1 MQINLKSFLLKN
13 ETFYA
18 EFRPFPISKRVKQRT
33 MPSDHAEK
41 AYGNMQMNSKFL
53 PVKKIMS
60 FPLNSVYL
68 PFQPTRS
75 IMITIAVRML
85 NFVYRN
91 MQMNLK
97 SYLLK
102 NQTFSAEFRPS
113 PISTRVKQ
121 RSMPSDHAKKA
132 YGNMQMNLK
141 FFLIKN
147 QVFSA
152 EFRLFPTHA

>member
-1 MQINLKSFLLKN
+1 
-13 ETFYA
+13 
-18 EFRPFPISKRVKQRT
+18 
-33 MPSDHAEK
+33 
-41 AYGNMQMNSKFL
+41 
-53 PVKKIMS
+53 
-60 FPLNSVYL
+60 
-68 PFQPTRS
+68 
-75 IMITIAVRML
+75 MITIAVRML

-121 RSMPSDHAKKA
+121 RSMPSDHAEKA

-141 FFLIKN
+141 LFLIKN

-152 EFRLFPTHA
+152 EFRLSLSNPRVAEVDAFRSQSRQEG

>member
-18 EFRPFPISKRVKQRT
+18 EFRPFPISTRVKQRT

-75 IMITIAVRML
+75 RGRCLMITIAVIML

-141 FFLIKN
+141 FFLINKAHTAN
-147 QVFSA
+147 DAS
-152 EFRLFPTHA
+152 L

>member
-1 MQINLKSFLLKN
+1 
-13 ETFYA
+13 
-18 EFRPFPISKRVKQRT
+18 
-33 MPSDHAEK
+33 
-41 AYGNMQMNSKFL
+41 
-53 PVKKIMS
+53 
-60 FPLNSVYL
+60 
-68 PFQPTRS
+68 
-75 IMITIAVRML
+75 MITIAARIL

-152 EFRLFPTHA
+152 EFHLSFQPTRSRGRCLSITIAPRRLNLKAFLLKKKVNLFRLITSISRSNPPKGGGQCLPIMITPHKLNFMHKNMQMNLKDLKV